1 MVVIFHLNP
10 TPNSTTYLIS
20 KHSERADPLNRTW
33 CEMSKETD
41 DQSLAPRILAMCK
54 RRGWSLHWS
63 ARGAYLH
70 LESSE
75 LIEALRGKRG
85 DPKSE
90 AADVLLVL
98 MSITEANGISWSDV
112 VAQATAT
119 CARLETCYP
128 YPGEERQEHECAM
141 SQTPHTRSTP
151 FRMSAQNTV
160 WTLVTAFQTMLL
172 CWEIAV
178 ALDLFPQ

>member
-1 MVVIFHLNP
+1 
-10 TPNSTTYLIS
+10 
-20 KHSERADPLNRTW
+20 
-33 CEMSKETD
+33 MSKETD

-98 MSITEANGISWSDV
+98 MSITEANGIAWLDV

-119 CARLETCYP
+119 CARLETCDP
-128 YPGEERQEHECAM
+128 YHGEERQETAGVKTLVPASHPTLQIMA
-141 SQTPHTRSTP
+141 
-151 FRMSAQNTV
+151 AQNTIF
-160 WTLVTAFQTMLL
+160 TLFTAFQTMLL

-178 ALDLFPQ
+178 ALDLFPN

>member
-1 MVVIFHLNP
+1 
-10 TPNSTTYLIS
+10 
-20 KHSERADPLNRTW
+20 
-33 CEMSKETD
+33 MSKETY
-41 DQSLAPRILAMCK
+41 DQSIVARSQAINARSIVRVDRIRRSFAEARLAPRILAMCK

-70 LESSE
+70 LEASE
-75 LIEALRGKRG
+75 LIEAIRGKRG

-119 CARLETCYP
+119 CARLETCDP
-128 YPGEERQEHECAM
+128 YPGEERQEHECAT
-141 SQTPHTRSTP
+141 SQTPHTRSTL
-151 FRMSAQNTV
+151 FRMPAQITFY
-160 WTLVTAFQTMLL
+160 TLFTAFQTLLL

-178 ALDLFPQ
+178 ALDLLPN